1 MKPKI
6 LISACFLGQD
16 CRYDGG
22 NNADKIPAEILAKL
36 ALNFELLP
44 VCPEQ
49 LGGLSTPREP
59 AEIRANG
66 RVITKFSRTDV
77 TDEFIKGARI
87 CVEKAL
93 ENNCKIALLKQRSP
107 SCGCGQI
114 YDGSFSGTVIKGDGL
129 TASALKNAGIR
140 VFSEDDAPEI

>member
-22 NNADKIPAEILAKL
+22 NNASKIPAEILAKL
-36 ALNFELLP
+36 ARNFELLS

-49 LGGLSTPREP
+49 LGGLPTPREP

-77 TDEFIKGARI
+77 TDEFLKGARI
-87 CVEKAL
+87 CVELQNRAFKAKKPEL
-93 ENNCKIALLKQRSP
+93 RMRTNLRRQLLGEGNKRRR
-107 SCGCGQI
+107 
-114 YDGSFSGTVIKGDGL
+114 
-129 TASALKNAGIR
+129 ANR
-140 VFSEDDAPEI
+140 